1 MQLNRTINEQSNHFI
16 QSPLPHEENLNNG
29 GVFITFEGSEGCG
42 KSTQITRLAE
52 LFQKSH
58 GASSPR
64 EVLLLREP
72 GGTGVGEQIRSI
84 LQYAPESVAM
94 APETEL
100 LLFAASR
107 AQLVRE
113 IIRPA
118 LSRGAIVLCD
128 RFFDSTTVYQG
139 VARALNQEE
148 VTWMNQFATGRT
160 LPNITILLDLE
171 VAIGRKRM
179 ASRNANS
186 STMPD
191 RIEQESEVFFE
202 AIRRGYLNLA
212 EQEPDRIIVI
222 DASGSADEVTEKIL
236 FHLKKRTQ
244 GLFEV

>member
-1 MQLNRTINEQSNHFI
+1 M
-16 QSPLPHEENLNNG
+16 NNG
-29 GVFITFEGSEGCG
+29 GFFITFEGSEGCG
-42 KSTQITRLAE
+42 KSTQIARLAE
-52 LFQKSH
+52 FFQK
-58 GASSPR
+58 GNVTSPSR

-84 LQYAPESVAM
+84 LQYAPESAAM

-128 RFFDSTTVYQG
+128 RFLDSTTVYQG

-148 VTWMNQFATGRT
+148 VTWMNQFATGGT

-179 ASRNANS
+179 VSRNANS

-202 AIRRGYLNLA
+202 AIRHGYLTLA

-236 FHLKKRTQ
+236 SKLKALTHI
-244 GLFEV
+244 L